1 MRTRGRFD
9 GRRAGWFHRWVHRAA
24 AGGPGS
30 CAAWPVSGFL
40 AASFVL
46 GAYLRTPIGALLH
59 GIFPTVPEPYLEM
72 VGYSIAVTVLT
83 FAAHIVTGPFLSKV
97 AVNGVSKEADR
108 ALGAVL
114 GGVEAILI
122 LSIAIVILDTY
133 FGPNG
138 RLGGDPGLGIFK
150 QLAVALDDSTTAD
163 ILRQDDGAVRPR
175 GPGSA
180 APQGRHVTDPR
191 RVAVP
196 ARRAWP
202 ADREAL
208 AGDVAAG
215 PSAAQRPHYCW

>member
-1 MRTRGRFD
+1 M
-9 GRRAGWFHRWVHRAA
+9 
-24 AGGPGS
+24 
-30 CAAWPVSGFL
+30 
-40 AASFVL
+40 L

-163 ILRQDDGAVRPR
+163 ILRQTTVPFVLAVL
-175 GPGSA
+175 GSA

-191 RVAVP
+191 RAAVP
-196 ARRAWP
+196 ARRARP
-202 ADREAL
+202 ADPEAL
-208 AGDVAAG
+208 ADDAAAG
-215 PSAAQRPHYCW
+215 QRAASAALDYCW

>member
-1 MRTRGRFD
+1 MDVVLVGFI
-9 GRRAGWFHRWVHRAA
+9 GGFI
-24 AGGPGS
+24 AGGWRTGFLRRL
-30 CAAWPVSGFL
+30 AGLGFL

-83 FAAHIVTGPFLSKV
+83 IAAHIVTGPVLSKV

-163 ILRQDDGAVRPR
+163 ILRQTTVPFVLAVL
-175 GPGSA
+175 GPLL
-180 APQGRHVTDPR
+180 PKDVTSLIPGGLQFPLG
-191 RVAVP
+191 VP
-196 ARRAWP
+196 GLPTA
-202 ADREAL
+202 EAL
-208 AGDVAAG
+208 DGDVAAG
-215 PSAAQRPHYCW
+215 AARPRPVYCW

>member
-1 MRTRGRFD
+1 L
-9 GRRAGWFHRWVHRAA
+9 AGL
-24 AGGPGS
+24 
-30 CAAWPVSGFL
+30 GFL

-46 GAYLRTPIGALLH
+46 GAYLREPIGALLH

-83 FAAHIVTGPFLSKV
+83 VAAHLVTGPILSKV

-108 ALGAVL
+108 ALGAIL

-150 QLAVALDDSTTAD
+150 QLAIALDDSTTAD
-163 ILRQDDGAVRPR
+163 ILRQTTVPFVLAVL
-175 GPGSA
+175 GPLL
-180 APQGRHVTDPR
+180 PKDVTSLIPGGLQFPLG
-191 RVAVP
+191 VP
-196 ARRAWP
+196 GLP
-202 ADREAL
+202 T
-208 AGDVAAG
+208 
-215 PSAAQRPHYCW
+215 PKP